1 MLIMAISRINGACTI
16 GAILK
21 SGMTKFGFEV
31 IEYCAQE
38 RTVLRENK
46 SLKNKKNRR
55 PKPTV
60 FSVVELEQYAYA
72 NRAFNFV

>member
-1 MLIMAISRINGACTI
+1 
-16 GAILK
+16 
-21 SGMTKFGFEV
+21 MTKFGFEV
-31 IEYCAQE
+31 IEYGAQE

-46 SLKNKKNRR
+46 SLKNKKTADR
-55 PKPTV
+55 KPAV